1 MSNPNKKYCTK
12 FFSKDLQ
19 QNAGTVMLASSIK
32 PKREHKD
39 QNTQKKMKRRKEKM
53 KPKQEKKK
61 INSQN
66 FGIIMWALKDALIM
80 IKKLLKSSL

>member
-32 PKREHKD
+32 PKREEKD
-39 QNTQKKMKRRKEKM
+39 QRTPDEKRENKER
-53 KPKQEKKK
+53 
-61 INSQN
+61 
-66 FGIIMWALKDALIM
+66 
-80 IKKLLKSSL
+80 